1 MLSTTQLDALLR
13 INPNKRFEGDVHSE
27 EGMLHERYRFMSKAV
42 HAVRPHGVRR
52 CVPGLFEEGEE
63 ELDDELLCLPMLQ
76 RMGVGR
82 EKGRRERLGVEVE
95 VRYRKVDTGGRKL
108 KEILG

>member
-1 MLSTTQLDALLR
+1 
-13 INPNKRFEGDVHSE
+13 
-27 EGMLHERYRFMSKAV
+27 
-42 HAVRPHGVRR
+42 
-52 CVPGLFEEGEE
+52 
-63 ELDDELLCLPMLQ
+63 MLQ
-76 RMGVGR
+76 GMGVGR